1 MEPEQHRGQVHG
13 QEGADEV
20 SGRVVVGCAHRE
32 WGRDL
37 GVVPAVVEFA
47 EDVRVL
53 GRMQDE
59 AVQGV
64 SEELAEGVA
73 A

>member
-1 MEPEQHRGQVHG
+1 M
-13 QEGADEV
+13 
-20 SGRVVVGCAHRE
+20 
-32 WGRDL
+32 
-37 GVVPAVVEFA
+37 VPAVVEFA

-53 GRMQDE
+53 GRVQDE

-64 SEELAEGVA
+64 SKELAEDVA

>member
-1 MEPEQHRGQVHG
+1 M
-13 QEGADEV
+13 
-20 SGRVVVGCAHRE
+20 
-32 WGRDL
+32 
-37 GVVPAVVEFA
+37 VPAVVEFA
-47 EDVRVL
+47 KDVRVL

-64 SEELAEGVA
+64 SEKLAEGVA

>member
-1 MEPEQHRGQVHG
+1 M
-13 QEGADEV
+13 
-20 SGRVVVGCAHRE
+20 
-32 WGRDL
+32 
-37 GVVPAVVEFA
+37 VPAIVEFA

-53 GRMQDE
+53 GRVQDE

-64 SEELAEGVA
+64 SEELAESVA

>member
-1 MEPEQHRGQVHG
+1 M
-13 QEGADEV
+13 
-20 SGRVVVGCAHRE
+20 
-32 WGRDL
+32 
-37 GVVPAVVEFA
+37 VPAIVEFT

-53 GRMQDE
+53 GRVQDE

-64 SEELAEGVA
+64 SEELAESVA